1 MPAWFLILFAFCLPV
16 FLFLFLFLY
25 DHFNIRHPSIY
36 SSFNQRCNIQ
46 PTDFII
52 PSISFLGHLH
62 LHFLH
67 SFPLR
72 LRLLLP
78 VCSVSA
84 LLVDTDRDGEAD
96 LELLDT
102 VGNGSFDT
110 IVNLS
115 QDFTGVEAAAK
126 LLDLDQDGRHDLKLI
141 DTDADGIH
149 DTIVELEM
157 ESDLSQAPETSN
169 FKIKPVIIAAP
180 GSAPE
185 AGAPVFHP
193 FGSLANKGRKSNNF
207 TVIYDPSAPSKPVN
221 KCRCNAKKPKE
232 YVGAEI
238 YPNAPAAPAAPNCG
252 CNKPAPAAPQHI
264 APRYYKPAPPAKPA
278 AAVAP
283 AKPAAVRKNK
293 INRERNMRQL

>member
-1 MPAWFLILFAFCLPV
+1 MRIVRWLSLAVVATFAV
-16 FLFLFLFLY
+16 
-25 DHFNIRHPSIY
+25 
-36 SSFNQRCNIQ
+36 
-46 PTDFII
+46 
-52 PSISFLGHLH
+52 
-62 LHFLH
+62 
-67 SFPLR
+67 
-72 LRLLLP
+72 
-78 VCSVSA
+78 SVSA

-157 ESDLSQAPETSN
+157 ESELSQAPETSN

-185 AGAPVFHP
+185 ADAPVFHP

-238 YPNAPAAPAAPNCG
+238 YPDAPAAPAAPNCG

-278 AAVAP
+278 AAAAVAP
-283 AKPAAVRKNK
+283 AKPAAPAPVFVAPEFHPEPVAAPAPAAPAKPAPAPPALVAP
-293 INRERNMRQL
+293 EYYP